1 MHLLLFLD
9 ENNKINTLEKVDLI
23 SAEIPNED
31 IYPHLYDVVK
41 QFMIHGACGEQ
52 NMGSPCMN
60 KNTQKCSKNFPKNF
74 NNKTSLNSSGY
85 PLYVRRNDGKE
96 INYKGKRSNKVAANR
111 FVVPYNRICC

>member
-1 MHLLLFLD
+1 MIKLILQKNVD
-9 ENNKINTLEKVDLI
+9 ELI

-41 QFMIHGACGEQ
+41 QFMIHGSCGEQ

-60 KNTQKCSKNFPKNF
+60 KNTQKCSKNFSKNF

-85 PLYVRRNDGKE
+85 PLYMRRNDGK
-96 INYKGKRSNKVAANR
+96 K
-111 FVVPYNRICC
+111 